1 MGTLTTLNEILH
13 CYNEVVEVIKN
24 DKNTLAIFLVGSSK
38 NLENMKVKNIND
50 IDIFVICNQE
60 NNQIRYIKKIK
71 NIEFDIN
78 KFSIDYAKYMI
89 ENSEYFFI
97 NEMKDAKII
106 YDKSNLSSNLINSS
120 STKYDEGP
128 KKISEEEIDIMANIL
143 YGNISSLEEK
153 ESFENYEY
161 EFLTNTY
168 LKDIIKGYF
177 IKNRKWMLKDK
188 KIFKYLREN
197 EKDLFKLVTKVYE
210 KHDYKDLK
218 AVYEYV
224 FSNK

>member
-1 MGTLTTLNEILH
+1 MGTLATLNEILH

-38 NLENMKVKNIND
+38 NIENMKVKNIND

-60 NNQIRYIKKIK
+60 SNQIRYIKKIK

-78 KFSIDYAKYMI
+78 KFSIDYTKHMI
-89 ENSEYFFI
+89 ENGEYFFI
-97 NEMKDAKII
+97 NEMKDAKVI
-106 YDKSNLSSNLINSS
+106 YDKSNLSSELINSS
-120 STKYDEGP
+120 IIKYNEGP

-153 ESFENYEY
+153 DSFENYEY

-177 IKNRKWMLKDK
+177 IKNRKWILKDK

-197 EKDLFKLVTKVYE
+197 EKDLFKLATKVYE
-210 KHDYKDLK
+210 KHDYRDLK
-218 AVYEYV
+218 NVYEYV

>member
-1 MGTLTTLNEILH
+1 
-13 CYNEVVEVIKN
+13 
-24 DKNTLAIFLVGSSK
+24 
-38 NLENMKVKNIND
+38 
-50 IDIFVICNQE
+50 
-60 NNQIRYIKKIK
+60 
-71 NIEFDIN
+71 
-78 KFSIDYAKYMI
+78 MI
-89 ENSEYFFI
+89 ENGEYFFI
-97 NEMKDAKII
+97 NEMKDAKVI
-106 YDKSNLSSNLINSS
+106 YDKSNLSSELINSS
-120 STKYDEGP
+120 IIKYNEGP

-153 ESFENYEY
+153 DSFENYEY

-177 IKNRKWMLKDK
+177 IKNRKWILKDK

-210 KHDYKDLK
+210 KHDYRDLK
-218 AVYEYV
+218 NVYEYV

>member
-1 MGTLTTLNEILH
+1 MGTLATLNEILY

-38 NLENMKVKNIND
+38 NIENMKVKNIND

-60 NNQIRYIKKIK
+60 SNQIRYIKKIK

-78 KFSIDYAKYMI
+78 KFSIDYTKHMI
-89 ENSEYFFI
+89 ENGEYFFI
-97 NEMKDAKII
+97 NEMKDAKVI
-106 YDKSNLSSNLINSS
+106 YDKSNLSSELINSS
-120 STKYDEGP
+120 IIKYNEGP

-153 ESFENYEY
+153 DSFENYEY

-177 IKNRKWMLKDK
+177 IKNRKWILKDK

-197 EKDLFKLVTKVYE
+197 EKDLFKLATKVYE
-210 KHDYKDLK
+210 KHDYRDLK
-218 AVYEYV
+218 NVYEYV